1 MSCSPALAALNVAS
15 GCPDGFATYSS
26 PAAASRMIRN
36 SHSVVLPPA
45 TVRER
50 PIIVPASGA
59 NQCSTIW
66 RPLRS
71 SSQHPAIQPT
81 SLIVGLAAADWPS
94 SAMTRSAPTLMRAV
108 YPARAAAFLEKCD
121 IAQRSAVLH
130 SLHRVGARRLACGNG
145 NGGKADQCKRDD
157 AGAKRERVGWLHAE
171 GHGAQQLSRH
181 GHEEHAGNQS
191 RRNQSARAGDDVA
204 R

>member
-59 NQCSTIW
+59 NQCSTMW

-81 SLIVGLAAADWPS
+81 SLMVGLAAAGWPS
-94 SAMTRSAPTLMRAV
+94 SAMTRSAPTLMRAA
-108 YPARAAAFLEKCD
+108 YPARAKAFLEKCD
-121 IAQRSAVLH
+121 IAHRQPFCDATSPELSTVLH
-130 SLHRVGARRLACGNG
+130 RFHRVGPGGLPRGNG
-145 NGGKADQCKRDD
+145 NGGKSDQCKRGD
-157 AGAKRERVGWLHAE
+157 AGGDRDRVVWLNPE
-171 GHGAQQLSRH
+171 EHGAQQLSRH
-181 GHEEHAGNQS
+181 
-191 RRNQSARAGDDVA
+191 R
-204 R
+204 

>member
-15 GCPDGFATYSS
+15 GCPDGFATYSN

-81 SLIVGLAAADWPS
+81 SLMVGLAAAGWPS
-94 SAMTRSAPTLMRAV
+94 SAMTRSAPTLMRAA
-108 YPARAAAFLEKCD
+108 YPARAKAFLEKCD
-121 IAQRSAVLH
+121 IAQRSAVLRCDIAEGSTVLH
-130 SLHRVGARRLACGNG
+130 RLHRVGPGGLPRGNG
-145 NGGKADQCKRDD
+145 NGGKADQCKRSD
-157 AGAKRERVGWLHAE
+157 AGADRERVVWLDSE
-171 GHGAQQLSRH
+171 EHGAQQLSRH
-181 GHEEHAGNQS
+181 RDEEH
-191 RRNQSARAGDDVA
+191 
-204 R
+204 